1 MILGTVAKGPKSRT
15 RLKGWELMTMQTRSI
30 GVQCDD
36 IASDHMKRY
45 IHMFSQNN
53 AFIQNG
59 GGSCKD
65 AKSPML
71 LKKVAVVE
79 KFEKEKE
86 EMAKKFARE
95 KTALKNAFE
104 NEIKEYED
112 EINRLK
118 MIIELKMSEIESKYA
133 VEYKK
138 KEDKQRLM
146 FEVERK
152 NLKRSIEEQMSLI
165 AEVESELKRILKRLV
180 SYLKIYEP
188 QKCNRLQSDLCA
200 PNISTSCVMWLKE
213 MFNENSKDAVVMK
226 SSEVKEKSIAR
237 EDELLEVGEAFRK
250 QKKELTELFM
260 KEKKHL
266 EEEIKNNCLEYKK
279 KLDRE
284 YEDRMKAEM
293 NVWQETI
300 KEYEREVGILRYQ
313 REHMD
318 RNYCL
323 EMDRLKLETEREKGE
338 IYAKYMRERGES
350 RKVLADSVRNGSM
363 QMNELHDIK
372 KD

>member
-1 MILGTVAKGPKSRT
+1 MILGTVAKGLKRKT
-15 RLKGWELMTMQTRSI
+15 RLKGWKLMTMQSCSI

-53 AFIQNG
+53 AFIESG
-59 GGSCKD
+59 GASCKD
-65 AKSPML
+65 TKSPML
-71 LKKVAVVE
+71 LNKIAQVE
-79 KFEKEKE
+79 KLEKEKA

-95 KTALKNAFE
+95 KIALKKAFE
-104 NEIKEYED
+104 NEIREYED

-138 KEDKQRLM
+138 KEDKQRLL
-146 FEVERK
+146 FELERK
-152 NLKRSIEEQMSLI
+152 NLKRSIEEQMSFI

-180 SYLKIYEP
+180 SYLKTYEP
-188 QKCNRLQSDLCA
+188 QKCNRLQNDLCS
-200 PNISTSCVMWLKE
+200 PNISTSCVTWLKE
-213 MFNENSKDAVVMK
+213 LFNEKSSDGVVMK
-226 SSEVKEKSIAR
+226 KGDAKEKCMAR

-250 QKKELTELFM
+250 QKKELTDLFM

-284 YEDRMKAEM
+284 YEERMKTEM
-293 NVWQETI
+293 DVWQETI

-323 EMDRLKLETEREKGE
+323 EIDRLKLETEREKGE
-338 IYAKYMRERGES
+338 IYAKYIRDRGASQERY
-350 RKVLADSVRNGSM
+350 
-363 QMNELHDIK
+363 
-372 KD
+372 